1 MKKVFEWLVYSSEN
15 PENFSLTLKGAALTL
30 LPVAL
35 LLANQLGLSLDGVN
49 AEQFVLSVIT
59 VCTTAITL
67 IGAIRKVINTFNG
80 TKTVV
85 FTVPAKKKLSPTKK
99 VATKKK

>member
-1 MKKVFEWLVYSSEN
+1 MKKLFTWLVYSSEN

-80 TKTVV
+80 TKTVA
-85 FTVPAKKKLSPTKK
+85 FQVPVKKLSPTKK

>member
-1 MKKVFEWLVYSSEN
+1 MKKIFEWLVYSSEN

-67 IGAIRKVINTFNG
+67 IGAIRKVINTING
-80 TKTVV
+80 TKTVA
-85 FTVPAKKKLSPTKK
+85 FQVPVKKLSTTIK

>member
-1 MKKVFEWLVYSSEN
+1 MKKILTWLVYSSEN

-30 LPVAL
+30 LPVVL
-35 LLANQLGLSLDGVN
+35 LLANQLGFSLDGVN

-80 TKTVV
+80 TKTVA
-85 FTVPAKKKLSPTKK
+85 FQVPVKKLSPTKK

>member
-1 MKKVFEWLVYSSEN
+1 MKKLFTWLVYSSEN

-35 LLANQLGLSLDGVN
+35 LLANQLGFSLDGVN

-80 TKTVV
+80 TKTVA
-85 FTVPAKKKLSPTKK
+85 FQVPVKKLSPTKK